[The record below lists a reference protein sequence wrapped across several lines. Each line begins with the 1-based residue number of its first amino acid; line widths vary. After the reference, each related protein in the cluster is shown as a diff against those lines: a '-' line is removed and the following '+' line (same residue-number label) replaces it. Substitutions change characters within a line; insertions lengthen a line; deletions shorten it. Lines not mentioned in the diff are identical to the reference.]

1 MYLGVDI
8 GGTKTL
14 VAVLDANGVITER
27 AKFPTSPN
35 YDDFLKELA
44 ATVATFTTQDYAAA
58 GLAMPVTVFNRELGV
73 GVGFGNLPWKNVP
86 IHNDV
91 ERIVGCP
98 VAIENDAKL
107 GGLSEALMLKDTYH
121 RVLYVTVSTGIGISL
136 IVNGK
141 IDPNFGDGG
150 GRAMMFEHDGK
161 VVPWES
167 FASGRAIV
175 ERYGKRAVDIT
186 DEATWRHI
194 ARDLSLGF
202 LEMIAM
208 FQPDV
213 IVVGGSVG
221 TYFDRYGK
229 FLSEAMQQYHLP
241 LVPIPPIK
249 GAQRAEEAVV
259 YGCYD
264 LAKETYGNTAR

>member
-58 GLAMPVTVFNRELGV
+58 GLAMPVTIFNRELGV

-107 GGLSEALMLKDTYH
+107 GGLSEALLLKATYH

-161 VVPWES
+161 VVPWGELRFGPRHRRTLRQTRRRHYRRS
-167 FASGRAIV
+167 NLAPHRA
-175 ERYGKRAVDIT
+175 
-186 DEATWRHI
+186 
-194 ARDLSLGF
+194 
-202 LEMIAM
+202 
-208 FQPDV
+208 
-213 IVVGGSVG
+213 
-221 TYFDRYGK
+221 
-229 FLSEAMQQYHLP
+229 
-241 LVPIPPIK
+241 
-249 GAQRAEEAVV
+249 
-259 YGCYD
+259 
-264 LAKETYGNTAR
+264 

>member
-14 VAVLDANGVITER
+14 VAVLDNGGVITER
-27 AKFPTSPN
+27 AKFPTPPN
-35 YDDFLKELA
+35 YDDFLRELTA
-44 ATVATFTTQDYAAA
+44 AVANFTTQDYDAA
-58 GLAMPVTVFNRELGV
+58 GLAMPVTVFDRDLGV
-73 GVGFGNLPWKNVP
+73 GVSFGNLPWENVP
-86 IHNDV
+86 IHSDV

-98 VAIENDAKL
+98 VVIENDAKL
-107 GGLSEALMLKDTYH
+107 GALSEALLLKDSYR
-121 RVLYVTVSTGIGISL
+121 RVLYVTVSTGIGVAL
-136 IVNGK
+136 VVNGK
-141 IDPNFGDGG
+141 IDTNFGDGG
-150 GRAMMFEHDGK
+150 GRAMMFEHDGQ
-161 VVPWES
+161 VMPWES

-175 ERYGKRAVDIT
+175 QRYGKRAVDIS
-186 DEATWRHI
+186 DETTWRHI

-213 IVVGGSVG
+213 VVVGGSVG
-221 TYFDRYGK
+221 TYFERYGA
-229 FLSEAMQQYHLP
+229 FLTEALQAYHLP
-241 LVPIPPIK
+241 LVPVPPIK

-264 LAKETYGNTAR
+264 LAKETYGTTTR